1 VIALAL
7 LAVLLCGVAIAAIT
21 WGVVLPR
28 TRMAARLDQLGSYGY
43 SAAQAAPMAIP
54 EPPAR
59 GIIASAALR
68 LGEILSERVG
78 RAAEAELRQDLLAA
92 GLYTTSPRTL
102 VGYRALGVIVG
113 LCCGFVIGG
122 SLVVSLLFGACFGAL
137 GWILPLTYVRR
148 KGRLRAA
155 VIDREVP
162 DMIDQVV
169 VTLEAG
175 VGFASSLQ
183 LAAERL
189 SGPLGVE
196 MRLTLQEQ
204 RMGLPLSQSLIH
216 LRDRVD
222 SFNVR
227 SFTRAVT
234 QGERLGVSI
243 GAIMRELA
251 VDMRKRRRQ
260 AAEEQARKTP
270 VKILIPLVFFILP
283 SMFVVLLGPAVI
295 KIVDQLSHTG

>member
-7 LAVLLCGVAIAAIT
+7 VAVLLCGVAVAAVA

-28 TRMAARLDQLGSYGY
+28 TRMSARLQQLGSYGY
-43 SAAQAAPMAIP
+43 TTTGVVPGAIEEKPAQGLISAT
-54 EPPAR
+54 
-59 GIIASAALR
+59 ALR
-68 LGEILSERVG
+68 LGELLADRTA
-78 RAAEAELRQDLLAA
+78 RATEAQLRYDLLAA
-92 GLYTTSPRTL
+92 GLYTTTPRAL
-102 VGYRALGVIVG
+102 VGYRALGSITGAVLG
-113 LCCGFVIGG
+113 LLIGP
-122 SLVVSLLFGACFGAL
+122 SIITSILFAACFGAL

-148 KGRLRAA
+148 KGKLRAGT
-155 VIDREVP
+155 IDRQVP

-183 LAAERL
+183 LAADRL

-204 RMGLPLSQSLIH
+204 RMGLPLSQSLTH

-222 SFNVR
+222 STNVR

-243 GAIMRELA
+243 GSIMRDLA
-251 VDMRKRRRQ
+251 IDMRRRRRQ

-283 SMFVVLLGPAVI
+283 CLFLVLLGPAVI
-295 KIVDQLSHTG
+295 KIVDQLSY

>member
-1 VIALAL
+1 MIALAL
-7 LAVLLCGVAIAAIT
+7 LAIVLCGVAIAAVT
-21 WGVVLPR
+21 WGIVLPR
-28 TRMAARLDQLGSYGY
+28 TRMATRLEQLGSYGY
-43 SAAQAAPMAIP
+43 AGADPAPAGVP
-54 EPPAR
+54 EAPAR
-59 GIIASAALR
+59 GVVPAAALR
-68 LGEILSERVG
+68 LGELLSERTG
-78 RAAEAELRQDLLAA
+78 RATEAELRHDLLAA
-92 GLYTTSPRTL
+92 GLYSTSPRAL
-102 VGYRALGVIVG
+102 VGYRALGA
-113 LCCGFVIGG
+113 LCGVCFGFVIG
-122 SLVVSLLFGACFGAL
+122 SSFIASVLFGGCFGAL

-148 KGRLRAA
+148 KGKQRARI
-155 VIDREVP
+155 IDREVP

-175 VGFASSLQ
+175 VGFAASLQ
-183 LAAERL
+183 LAADRL

-204 RMGLPLSQSLIH
+204 RMGLPLSQSLVH

-243 GAIMRELA
+243 GSVMRELA
-251 VDMRKRRRQ
+251 IDMRKRRRQ
-260 AAEEQARKTP
+260 AAEEAARKTP

-283 SMFVVLLGPAVI
+283 SMFLVLLGPAVI
-295 KIVDQLSHTG
+295 KIVDQLSSV

>member
-7 LAVLLCGVAIAAIT
+7 LAVLLSGVAIAAVA
-21 WGVVLPR
+21 WGIVLPR
-28 TRMAARLDQLGSYGY
+28 TRMASRLEQLGSYGY
-43 SAAQAAPMAIP
+43 AAVDAAPTRIT

-59 GIIASAALR
+59 GLIASAALSI
-68 LGEILSERVG
+68 GDRVAK
-78 RAAEAELRQDLLAA
+78 RIARTTEVELRHDLLAA
-92 GLYTTSPRTL
+92 GFYSTSPRALIGYRVIGLATGLLLGAL
-102 VGYRALGVIVG
+102 VGGNIAKG
-113 LCCGFVIGG
+113 
-122 SLVVSLLFGACFGAL
+122 LLFAVCFGML

-148 KGRLRAA
+148 KGTQRAME
-155 VIDREVP
+155 IDRDLP
-162 DMIDQVV
+162 NMIDQVV

-183 LAAERL
+183 LAADRL

-204 RMGLPLSQSLIH
+204 RMGLPLSDSLTH

-222 SFNVR
+222 SANVR

-243 GAIMRELA
+243 GSIMRELA
-251 VDMRKRRRQ
+251 IDMRKRRRQ
-260 AAEEQARKTP
+260 GAEEQARKAP

-283 SMFVVLLGPAVI
+283 SLFVVLLGPAAL
-295 KIVDQLSHTG
+295 KIADQLSS

>member
-7 LAVLLCGVAIAAIT
+7 LAVLLCGVAIAAVT
-21 WGVVLPR
+21 WGVVFPR
-28 TRMAARLDQLGSYGY
+28 TRMTARLDQLGSYGY
-43 SAAQAAPMAIP
+43 AATSAAPAALP

-59 GIIASAALR
+59 GLIAAAAMR
-68 LGEILSERVG
+68 LGEILSERTG
-78 RAAEAELRQDLLAA
+78 RATEVELRRDLLAA
-92 GLYTTSPRTL
+92 GLYSTSPRTL
-102 VGYRALGVIVG
+102 VGYRALGLICGVCIGFLLGGG
-113 LCCGFVIGG
+113 LIGG
-122 SLVVSLLFGACFGAL
+122 VLFAACFGGL

-148 KGRLRAA
+148 KGKLRAG

-204 RMGLPLSQSLIH
+204 RMGLPLSQSLVH

-251 VDMRKRRRQ
+251 LDMRKRRRQ
-260 AAEEQARKTP
+260 AAEEAARKTP

-283 SMFVVLLGPAVI
+283 SMFIVLLGPAML
-295 KIVDQLSHTG
+295 KIVDQLGS

>member
-1 VIALAL
+1 
-7 LAVLLCGVAIAAIT
+7 
-21 WGVVLPR
+21 
-28 TRMAARLDQLGSYGY
+28 MAARLEQLGSYGY
-43 SAAQAAPMAIP
+43 TAADAAPVASP

-59 GIIASAALR
+59 GIISTAALR
-68 LGEILSERVG
+68 LGEVLSERTG
-78 RAAEAELRQDLLAA
+78 RATEAELRHDLLAA
-92 GLYTTSPRTL
+92 GLYSTSPRTL
-102 VGYRALGVIVG
+102 VGYRALGLICGICLGLLVG
-113 LCCGFVIGG
+113 PGF
-122 SLVVSLLFGACFGAL
+122 LPSLLFAACFGAL

-148 KGRLRAA
+148 KGKQRAGI
-155 VIDREVP
+155 IDREVP

-183 LAAERL
+183 LAADRL

-204 RMGLPLSQSLIH
+204 RMGLPLSQSLMH

-251 VDMRKRRRQ
+251 IDMRKRRRQ
-260 AAEEQARKTP
+260 AAEEAARKTP

-283 SMFVVLLGPAVI
+283 SMFIVLLGPAVI
-295 KIVDQLSHTG
+295 KIVDQLGSV

>member
-7 LAVLLCGVAIAAIT
+7 LAVLLSGVAIAAVA
-21 WGVVLPR
+21 WGIVLPR
-28 TRMAARLDQLGSYGY
+28 TRMAARIDQLGSYGY
-43 SAAQAAPMAIP
+43 TAVEAGPAAIA

-59 GIIASAALR
+59 GLIASAALGIGER
-68 LGEILSERVG
+68 LAKRTA
-78 RAAEAELRQDLLAA
+78 RTTEAELRHDLLAA
-92 GLYTTSPRTL
+92 GFYTTSPRALIGYRVLGLITGLFLGGL
-102 VGYRALGVIVG
+102 VGGDVPKGV
-113 LCCGFVIGG
+113 
-122 SLVVSLLFGACFGAL
+122 LFGACFGAL
-137 GWILPLTYVRR
+137 GWLLPLTYVRR
-148 KGRLRAA
+148 KGTQRAQQ
-155 VIDREVP
+155 IDRDLP
-162 DMIDQVV
+162 NMIDQVV

-204 RMGLPLSQSLIH
+204 RMGLPLSQSLTH

-222 SFNVR
+222 STNVR

-243 GAIMRELA
+243 GSIMRDLA

-260 AAEEQARKTP
+260 SAEEQARKAP

-283 SMFVVLLGPAVI
+283 SLFVVLLGPAAL
-295 KIVDQLSHTG
+295 KIADQLSS

>member
-1 VIALAL
+1 MLLLAL
-7 LAVLLCGVAIAAIT
+7 IAVLLTGVAISALA

-28 TRMAARLDQLGSYGY
+28 TRMAARIDQLTSYGY
-43 SAAQAAPMAIP
+43 AAADAGPAGIA
-54 EPPAR
+54 EAPAR
-59 GIIASAALR
+59 GLIASAAL
-68 LGEILSERVG
+68 GIGERVAARTG
-78 RAAEAELRQDLLAA
+78 RASEADLRRDLLAA
-92 GLYTTSPRTL
+92 GFYSTSPRAL
-102 VGYRALGVIVG
+102 IGYRVLGAMTGVVLGALLGGGVAVG
-113 LCCGFVIGG
+113 LLLA
-122 SLVVSLLFGACFGAL
+122 LVAGVL
-137 GWILPLTYVRR
+137 GWVLPLTYVRR
-148 KGRLRAA
+148 KGTQRAGL
-155 VIDREVP
+155 IDRDVP
-162 DMIDQVV
+162 NMIDQVV

-204 RMGLPLSQSLIH
+204 RMGLPLSESLVH

-222 SFNVR
+222 SVNVR

-243 GAIMRELA
+243 GSIMRDLA

-260 AAEEQARKTP
+260 AAEEKARKAP
-270 VKILIPLVFFILP
+270 VKILIPLVFCIMPSIFI
-283 SMFVVLLGPAVI
+283 VLLGPAAL
-295 KIVDQLSHTG
+295 KIADQLSFS

>member
-1 VIALAL
+1 
-7 LAVLLCGVAIAAIT
+7 
-21 WGVVLPR
+21 
-28 TRMAARLDQLGSYGY
+28 
-43 SAAQAAPMAIP
+43 
-54 EPPAR
+54 
-59 GIIASAALR
+59 
-68 LGEILSERVG
+68 
-78 RAAEAELRQDLLAA
+78 
-92 GLYTTSPRTL
+92 
-102 VGYRALGVIVG
+102 
-113 LCCGFVIGG
+113 
-122 SLVVSLLFGACFGAL
+122 
-137 GWILPLTYVRR
+137 
-148 KGRLRAA
+148 

-204 RMGLPLSQSLIH
+204 RMGLPLSQSLVH

-251 VDMRKRRRQ
+251 IDMRKRRRQ
-260 AAEEQARKTP
+260 AAEEAARKTP

-283 SMFVVLLGPAVI
+283 SMFIVLLGPAMI
-295 KIVDQLSHTG
+295 KIADQLGT